1 MFRAV
6 IELLFFIAFV
16 LIGRAVL
23 NSILRGIARSAS
35 NSFSRSAGDRPAQQ
49 QQQQQPPGV
58 TGELHKDPVCGTY
71 VAESSALKRQVG
83 RETFYYC
90 SESCRE
96 KHSLVAR

>member
-6 IELLFFIAFV
+6 IELLFFIAVV

-35 NSFSRSAGDRPAQQ
+35 NSFSRPADDRRAPEHRPAS
-49 QQQQQPPGV
+49 V